1 MFESTRRTVLRTLGL
16 GTAASLAAT
25 GTMQA
30 SEAAQSTANERQTD
44 TERVAA
50 DPTDVP
56 DPITRDEPTHH
67 DVTLTAEERVA
78 EIEDGVSFR
87 FLTFDGQVPGPMLRV
102 RQGDT
107 VSLTLE
113 NASDSRLPHNVD
125 LHAVYGTGGGSDAT
139 TAAPG
144 EQASVRFKA
153 MYPGAYIYHCA
164 VPNLDYHVSSGMFG
178 LILVEPTDGLPEVD
192 REFYLGQHEVYTDKA
207 VGEEGRHDFSFERMT
222 AEEPTYVLFNGE
234 KYPFTPDRY
243 GTLTAQ
249 RGERVRV
256 YLVAGG
262 PNYPSNFH
270 PIGNVW
276 ARAWPN
282 GALATDPD
290 EYVQTMTVPPGSC
303 FVGDMETPVPERIK
317 LVDHALTRVA
327 RRGLLAEI
335 DVEGE
340 QRRDVF
346 DPSPDGST
354 GGDQDDSNGDENGG
368 NDEGEDGDDGDGDDD
383 SDDGGDDGNE
393 DGDGDEND
401 DGNGDENED
410 GEDESGEVPLYLESN
425 TC

>member
-1 MFESTRRTVLRTLGL
+1 MFESTRRSVLRAFGL
-16 GTAASLAAT
+16 GTAASLATT
-25 GTMQA
+25 GTTRTG
-30 SEAAQSTANERQTD
+30 EAAQSTADEIQTD
-44 TERVAA
+44 TERIAA
-50 DPTDVP
+50 DPTNVP
-56 DPITRDEPTHH
+56 DPIDRDEPAHH

-78 EIEDGVSFR
+78 EIEDGVAFR
-87 FLTFDGQVPGPMLRV
+87 FMTFDGQVPGPMLRV
-102 RQGDT
+102 RRGDT

-139 TAAPG
+139 TVAPG

-153 MYPGAYIYHCA
+153 AYPGAYIYHCA
-164 VPNLDYHVSSGMFG
+164 VPNLDYHISSGMFG

-192 REFYLGQHEVYTDKA
+192 REFYLGQHEVYTDKP
-207 VGEEGRHDFSFERMT
+207 VGEEGCHGFSFENMT

-234 KYPFTPDRY
+234 KYPFTSDRY

-256 YLVAGG
+256 FLVTGG

-340 QRRDVF
+340 ERPDVF

-354 GGDQDDSNGDENGG
+354 GGDE
-368 NDEGEDGDDGDGDDD
+368 DDGDGDGNG
-383 SDDGGDDGNE
+383 GGD
-393 DGDGDEND
+393 
-401 DGNGDENED
+401 ED
-410 GEDESGEVPLYLESN
+410 GEDDEDGDEDGEGDEDGDEDGEGDEDGDEDDENGEVPLYLESN